1 MRPSEIIELYRYND
15 WANHRLLRVASTL
28 AAELLTQDLGGSYKS
43 IRDVVA
49 HIISAEWA
57 WLERW
62 NGRSPESIPDW
73 VSGSLSVLLE
83 HLSDVE
89 AQRNV
94 FLQELSDAALSSEVA
109 FRFLSGAADHHP
121 LRDLMIHVVD
131 HSSYHRGQ
139 LAAKL
144 RQAGAVPPPTGF
156 IAFKS
161 ELRAS

>member
-15 WANHRLLRVASTL
+15 WANHRLLRAAGILSTEAL
-28 AAELLTQDLGGSYKS
+28 AQDLGGSYKS
-43 IRDVVA
+43 IRDVAA

-62 NGRSPESIPDW
+62 NGRSPDSVPDW
-73 VSGSLSVLLE
+73 VSEDLSVLLE

-89 AQRNV
+89 SRRNV

-121 LRDLMIHVVD
+121 LHDLVIHVVD

-161 ELRAS
+161 ELRGS

>member
-1 MRPSEIIELYRYND
+1 MNTSEIIELYRYNE

-28 AAELLTQDLGGSYKS
+28 AADLLTQDLGGSYKS

-49 HIISAEWA
+49 HIVSAEWA
-57 WLERW
+57 WIERW
-62 NGRSPESIPDW
+62 NGISPESIPDW
-73 VSGSLSVLLE
+73 VSGNLSVLAE

-89 AQRNV
+89 ARRKV
-94 FLQELSDAALSSEVA
+94 FLHELSDAALSSEVA

-121 LRDLMIHVVD
+121 LHDLLIHVVD

>member
-1 MRPSEIIELYRYND
+1 MRPSEIIELYRYNE
-15 WANHRLLRVASTL
+15 WANHRLLRAASTL
-28 AAELLTQDLGGSYKS
+28 AAELLTEDLGGSYKS

-62 NGRSPESIPDW
+62 NGRSPDSVPDW
-73 VSGSLSVLLE
+73 VSEDLSVLLE

-89 AQRNV
+89 ARRQV
-94 FLQELSDAALSSEVA
+94 FLQGLSEAALSSEVA
-109 FRFLSGAADHHP
+109 FRFLSGAVDHHP
-121 LRDLMIHVVD
+121 LDDLLIHVVD

-161 ELRAS
+161 ELRGS